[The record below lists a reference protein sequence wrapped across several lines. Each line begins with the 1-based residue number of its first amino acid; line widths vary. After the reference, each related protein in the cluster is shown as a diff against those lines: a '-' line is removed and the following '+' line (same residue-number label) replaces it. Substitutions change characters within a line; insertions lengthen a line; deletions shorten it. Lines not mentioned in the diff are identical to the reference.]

1 MAESQDYFLRS
12 VLQDLEALSIASHR
26 RGHSLLASM
35 IDLAKAEAEDCQR
48 TEWTEALLLKRFS
61 DFKLAGP
68 GQQQHG
74 CDFRN

>member
-35 IDLAKAEAEDCQR
+35 IDLAKAEAEDCLR
-48 TEWTEALLLKRFS
+48 TEALLLKRFS

-68 GQQQHG
+68 GEQQHG
-74 CDFRN
+74 HDFRN